1 MSEKLIKEIK
11 QKKPTLQEL
20 KIILKKNKII
30 SRDEIHELFIKH
42 DLLKYIKKDT
52 QFITMKKKA
61 DKNVDKAYKELS
73 GNPFKNAMK
82 SLKEKLK
89 LQFSKKK
96 SIKRVKKTR
105 KNKKTKK
112 YKNLFGGNNIEFKFI
127 HLNDYTDEE
136 KEHKLK
142 EIDGLLENTNTQ
154 TNDSSFF
161 KKNVLRFMEKSH
173 VLYML
178 YNEQIIG
185 IITGHITDENY
196 INISEVAIRAKYLNK
211 EYKDIGI
218 SGRKLLTE
226 YINKITSKYENISG
240 FELFNAGGVNSCF
253 LYTKVFKELGYKIEP
268 DNINC
273 NLRDSNY
280 TVMRFSKI

>member
-20 KIILKKNKII
+20 KIILKKNKIT

-42 DLLKYIKKDT
+42 DLLKYIKKDK

-61 DKNVDKAYKELS
+61 DKNVDKAYKQLS

-89 LQFSKKK
+89 LQYSKKK
-96 SIKRVKKTR
+96 SIKKTR

-136 KEHKLK
+136 KEPKLK
-142 EIDGLLENTNTQ
+142 EIDGLLKNTNTQ

-185 IITGHITDENY
+185 IITGHITDEKY
-196 INISEVAIRAKYLNK
+196 INISEVGIRAKYLNK

-273 NLRDSNY
+273 NLSESNY